1 MCFKLDRFIQEF
13 ILSIDVE
20 EVNLIK
26 LNNTLA
32 NFDLQRTHKTVSCA
46 VYYYYVHCL
55 GDSEIVSS
63 SLDPCTIL
71 LNWNYCRLIEA
82 LLSIYP
88 HLIHFQ
94 LFLLCFFPFPLL
106 WNWNL
111 KEKDTVILSCWS
123 QHINMMYST
132 LKAA

>member
-46 VYYYYVHCL
+46 VYYYYTA
-55 GDSEIVSS
+55 S
-63 SLDPCTIL
+63 
-71 LNWNYCRLIEA
+71 
-82 LLSIYP
+82 
-88 HLIHFQ
+88 
-94 LFLLCFFPFPLL
+94 
-106 WNWNL
+106 
-111 KEKDTVILSCWS
+111 VIL
-123 QHINMMYST
+123 
-132 LKAA
+132 K